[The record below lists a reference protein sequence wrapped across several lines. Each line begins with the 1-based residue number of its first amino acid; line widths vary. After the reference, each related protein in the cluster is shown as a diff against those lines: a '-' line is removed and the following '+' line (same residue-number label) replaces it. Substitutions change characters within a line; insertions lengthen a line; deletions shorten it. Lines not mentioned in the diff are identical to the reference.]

1 MGTATSAAAPERAR
15 WPRMAGAPHPRLRP
29 LVPRGYAGFTRATT
43 PRHLILPASA
53 SVPLVVKLEDSA
65 YRPPQFLMGA
75 RGAATVV
82 EGDCAPSYVEVRL
95 GPLGAYTLLGLPIA
109 RLGRQVVDLVDVL
122 GPAGRRL
129 GEQLRGTTPTE
140 LLARRR
146 VNSVQDAV
154 APTP

>member
-75 RGAATVV
+75 RGAATV